1 MSAEK
6 SGYMSLPE
14 HQKHENY
21 LVAKKM
27 LEEHRF
33 VEVSAFMFVLK
44 YLCRA
49 CWLLVCAELIANPP
63 ENVSVSSIYTLR
75 EATGNNT
82 LSNLNIH
89 YPGVEAKLTREL
101 EKLSDIQAHE
111 VKCRTYVQNIRTKE
125 GVSG

>member
-1 MSAEK
+1 MSIKK
-6 SGYMSLPE
+6 SEYMSLPE
-14 HQKHENY
+14 HQKYENY
-21 LVAKKM
+21 LIAKKM

-33 VEVSAFMFVLK
+33 VDVSAFVFCLK

-63 ENVSVSSIYTLR
+63 ENVSVSSMYALR
-75 EATGNNT
+75 EATGNDD
-82 LSNLNIH
+82 LSILNVH

-111 VKCRTYVQNIRTKE
+111 VKCRTYIQNTRAKE

>member
-1 MSAEK
+1 MSIKQNE
-6 SGYMSLPE
+6 YMSLPE
-14 HQKHENY
+14 HQKYENY

-33 VEVSAFMFVLK
+33 VDASAFMFVLK
-44 YLCRA
+44 HLCRA

-82 LSNLNIH
+82 LSLSLIH
-89 YPGVEAKLTREL
+89 
-101 EKLSDIQAHE
+101 I
-111 VKCRTYVQNIRTKE
+111 
-125 GVSG
+125 